1 MRFPTLVEI
10 IVALLV
16 SCSGFSQSVQS
27 DFSSIQKTMS
37 KTFSY
42 VAIPCTD
49 FERAFKFYF
58 EITGGLIQRNP
69 SVPFPMAYFTDQN
82 YNYVAH
88 LFRLESMT
96 HLDGRKVPFIPSSDG
111 VIVYMELEKD
121 LSTTLTK
128 IEKAGGKVIMGKTL
142 IAPGKGYWA
151 LFLDTEGNKLALHSV
166 E

>member
-1 MRFPTLVEI
+1 MRFLTLAI
-10 IVALLV
+10 IVVSLLL
-16 SCSGFSQSVQS
+16 SFHGTSQSLQADS
-27 DFSSIQKTMS
+27 TSNQKTMI

-69 SVPFPMAYFTDQN
+69 SVSFPMAYFTDRD
-82 YNYVAH
+82 YNYVGH
-88 LFRLESMT
+88 LFRLEAMT
-96 HLDGRKVPFIPSSDG
+96 HPSGGTVSFKPSSDG
-111 VIVYMELEKD
+111 VLVYMELEKD
-121 LSTTLTK
+121 LNTILTK
-128 IEKAGGKVIMGKTL
+128 IEKAGGKVIMPKTL